1 MLTRSSSSVL
11 ALALLAAAFSSRA
24 DTPARH
30 VLDVIKVGG
39 PDGWDYTT
47 YDPATRTVYIAHG
60 SAIATVNVLSK
71 SANPHLADAQ
81 GAHIAYPYAN
91 GSMLLITH
99 GRADQ
104 VTLNDAKSGTVKATI
119 AVDAHPDAA
128 IVDTRTERG
137 FVMAGGA
144 ALVDVIDLKTNAVLA
159 RIPAGGPPEAAAID
173 EHGIVFTHLE
183 DKHSL
188 VVIDGPAMKL
198 RATYVLDG
206 CEEPSGIAYISG
218 KDLVLSACGNQIARL
233 TDARTGKEVLSLPI
247 GKRPDSAF
255 YDEQHR
261 LGYVP
266 CGDGTLTVIDFSAQ
280 TPKVAEVVTT
290 KAGARTGA
298 VDPATG
304 FAYLPTAE
312 LGPPQKAGG
321 RPSIVPDTFQVLVVG
336 R

>member
-1 MLTRSSSSVL
+1 MFTRTSSLLLVL
-11 ALALLAAAFSSRA
+11 VLLAAAFGSAA

-39 PDGWDYTT
+39 PEGWDYTT
-47 YDPATRTVYIAHG
+47 YDAATRTVYIAHG
-60 SAIATVNVLSK
+60 SAIASVNVLTK
-71 SANPHLADAQ
+71 SANAHLADAQ

-91 GSMLLITH
+91 GSMLLVTH

-104 VTLNDAKSGTVKATI
+104 VTLNDAKSGAVKATI

-128 IVDTRTERG
+128 LVDPRTGRG

-144 ALVDVIDLKTNAVLA
+144 ATVDVLDLRTNAVLA

-173 EHGIVFTHLE
+173 GHDTVFTHLE

-188 VVIDGPAMKL
+188 VVIDGAAMKL
-198 RATYVLDG
+198 RATYVLEG

-218 KDLVLSACGNQIARL
+218 RDLILSACRNQVARL
-233 TDARTGKEVLSLPI
+233 TDAHTGKQVASLPI

-266 CGDGTLTVIDFSAQ
+266 CGDGTLTVIDFSAP

-290 KAGARTGA
+290 KPGARTGA
-298 VDPATG
+298 VDPASG
-304 FAYLPTAE
+304 LAYLPTAE
-312 LGPPQKAGG
+312 LGPPEKAGG

-336 R
+336 Q

>member
-1 MLTRSSSSVL
+1 MPTRISSSAL
-11 ALALLAAAFSSRA
+11 ALALLAATLGSAA

-30 VLDVIKVGG
+30 VVEVIKVGG

-47 YDPATRTVYIAHG
+47 YDATTRTVYVAHG
-60 SAIATVNVLSK
+60 SAIAAVNVVTR
-71 SANPHLADAQ
+71 SANAHLADAQ
-81 GAHIAYPYAN
+81 GAHIAYPYAD

-104 VTLNDAKSGTVKATI
+104 VTLNDARSGAVKATI

-128 IVDTRTERG
+128 IVDSHTGRA

-144 ALVDVIDLKTNAVLA
+144 ALVDIIDLKTNAVLA
-159 RIPAGGPPEAAAID
+159 RIPTGGPPEAAASD
-173 EHGIVFTHLE
+173 GRGGVFTHLE

-188 VVIDGPAMKL
+188 VVIDGAAMKL
-198 RATYVLDG
+198 RASYVLEG
-206 CEEPSGIAYISG
+206 CEEPSGIAYITG
-218 KDLVLSACGNQIARL
+218 RDLILSACGNQIARL
-233 TDARTGKEVLSLPI
+233 SDAHTGKPVASLPI

-266 CGDGTLTVIDFSAQ
+266 CGDGTLTVIDFSTP

-290 KAGARTGA
+290 KPGARTGA

-304 FAYLPTAE
+304 LAYLPTAE
-312 LGPPQKAGG
+312 LGPPEKAGG
-321 RPSIVPDTFQVLVVG
+321 RPTIVPDTFQMLVVG
-336 R
+336 P